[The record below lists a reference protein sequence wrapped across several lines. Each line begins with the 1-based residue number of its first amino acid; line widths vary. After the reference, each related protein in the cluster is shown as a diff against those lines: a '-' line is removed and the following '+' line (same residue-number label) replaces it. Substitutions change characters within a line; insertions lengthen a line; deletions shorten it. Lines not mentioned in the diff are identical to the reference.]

1 MALGHEVEV
10 AAIGGVERKKIMLQ
24 EKFDAARS
32 LVEQHNVVL
41 GGEGSAGY
49 VNPDQF
55 INCIKLAGG
64 TTEDRLK
71 AMSYED
77 ILHCL
82 PTPANP
88 AGGPPIKPVGLAKD
102 IAKIFR
108 GKEDSST
115 HEVRPV
121 SAKKADK
128 MTLRELVEAYDPEES
143 ENPVGK
149 RLKDISRNEKFIVF
163 ANGRTVDVEATLKLL
178 QELKQGYPGRDSYD
192 LGGDIKEVHRVGD
205 LPDNFV
211 DENPLY
217 RQRPL
222 RPDGTCDQTNRSW
235 NGVPIKVRQLIRVAM
250 DAGAL
255 KDISFE
261 RVHDIMD
268 MVMDVDAFAKLGKRY
283 PSAVV
288 EFKKLESV
296 GKLPTLKL
304 VLKVEKGAG
313 GSKCPFDNAK
323 KVEWI
328 SPPPDA
334 QQRIATARM
343 LKAQAKWQSGNKVN
357 FNDADSYTAYYENWR
372 KNEDK

>member
-1 MALGHEVEV
+1 MS
-10 AAIGGVERKKIMLQ
+10 IQ
-24 EKFDAARS
+24 EKFEAARS
-32 LVEQHNVVL
+32 VVEQHNVVL
-41 GGEGSAGY
+41 GGETAIGY
-49 VNPDQF
+49 VNPDNF

-102 IAKIFR
+102 IARIFR
-108 GKEDSST
+108 GKEDSTTT
-115 HEVRPV
+115 HEARPV

-149 RLKDISRNEKFIVF
+149 RLKEISRGEKFIVF
-163 ANGRTVDVEATLKLL
+163 ASGRTLDVDSTSKLL
-178 QELKQGYPGRDSYD
+178 QEVKGGYEGRDTLD
-192 LGGDIKEVHRVGD
+192 VGGEVKEVHRVGD

-211 DENPLY
+211 EENPLY
-217 RQRPL
+217 RNRPL

-235 NGVPIKVRQLIRVAM
+235 NGVPMNVRQLIRVAV
-250 DAGAL
+250 DNGSL

-268 MVMDVDAFAKLGKRY
+268 LAMNADAFNKFAKRY
-283 PSAVV
+283 PAAAV
-288 EFKKLESV
+288 EFKKLADV
-296 GKLPTLKL
+296 GRLPALKL
-304 VLKVEKGAG
+304 VLKKENKGAG
-313 GSKCPFDNAK
+313 RSNRPFDNAK
-323 KVEWI
+323 KVSWT
-328 SPPPDA
+328 SA
-334 QQRIATARM
+334 KM
-343 LKAQAKWQSGNKVN
+343 LSDVDVFKQMGYNENA
-357 FNDADSYTAYYENWR
+357 YRAYYEGW
-372 KNEDK
+372 KNDNK

>member
-1 MALGHEVEV
+1 MS
-10 AAIGGVERKKIMLQ
+10 IQ

-32 LVEQHNVVL
+32 VVEQHNVVL
-41 GGEGSAGY
+41 GGETASGY
-49 VNPDQF
+49 VNPDNF

-71 AMSYED
+71 ALSYEE
-77 ILHCL
+77 ILLCL
-82 PTPANP
+82 PHGL
-88 AGGPPIKPVGLAKD
+88 AGGPPIKPIGLAKD

-108 GKEDSST
+108 GREDSTNT
-115 HEVRPV
+115 HEARPV

-149 RLKDISRNEKFIVF
+149 RLKEISRGEKFIVF
-163 ANGRTVDVEATLKLL
+163 ASGRAVDVETTVKLL
-178 QELKQGYPGRDSYD
+178 QEVKQGYPGRDNYD
-192 LGGDIKEVHRVGD
+192 VGGDIKEVQRVGD

-217 RQRPL
+217 RNRPL

-235 NGVPIKVRQLIRVAM
+235 NGVSMNVRQLIRVAI
-250 DAGAL
+250 DTGAL

-268 MVMDVDAFAKLGKRY
+268 MAMDADAFAKMGQRY

-288 EFKKLESV
+288 EFKKLGSV
-296 GKLPTLKL
+296 GRLPTLKL
-304 VLKVEKGAG
+304 VLKIEKGAG
-313 GSKCPFDNAK
+313 GSKRPFDNAK
-323 KVEWI
+323 KVEWVVQ
-328 SPPPDA
+328 DKY
-334 QQRIATARM
+334 R
-343 LKAQAKWQSGNKVN
+343 
-357 FNDADSYTAYYENWR
+357 AYYGNQ
-372 KNEDK
+372 